1 MFDIKTKIYHAL
13 RYFYR
18 VFMGNVLNHFSPAIV
33 LAIMTFLYCFTT
45 KGIGKI
51 SHVNTIA
58 IKIAYI
64 SRGRSCCGKN
74 HKITIINRSN

>member
-1 MFDIKTKIYHAL
+1 MFDIKTKFITL
-13 RYFYR
+13 CDIFYR
-18 VFMGNVLNHFSPAIV
+18 VFMGNVLNHFSP
-33 LAIMTFLYCFTT
+33 LAIITFLYCFTT
-45 KGIGKI
+45 KGMGKI

-74 HKITIINRSN
+74 HKITIKNRSN